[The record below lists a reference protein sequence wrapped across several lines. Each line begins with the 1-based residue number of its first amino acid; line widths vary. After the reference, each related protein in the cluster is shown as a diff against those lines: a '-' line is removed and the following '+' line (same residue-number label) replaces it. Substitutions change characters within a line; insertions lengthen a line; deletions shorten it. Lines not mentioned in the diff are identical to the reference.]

1 MLRSPAVTRGP
12 DREQSDID
20 ILKLFV
26 ESPDPV
32 LFAQEV
38 ADAFSKSDE
47 WARVRLK
54 ELINEGYVNAKKP
67 GHKSRVYWI
76 TERGHRYYADS
87 ASSGNQ

>member
-1 MLRSPAVTRGP
+1 MHRSRDVTRGP
-12 DREQSDID
+12 DREQSDTD

-38 ADAFSKSDE
+38 ADAFDKSDE
-47 WARVRLK
+47 WARVRLR
-54 ELINEGYVNAKKP
+54 ELIDEGYVNAKKP

-76 TERGHRYYADS
+76 TENGHRYYAN
-87 ASSGNQ
+87 SSSRGNQ